1 VAAYNERMRSDD
13 LARFLS
19 EIAGAE
25 TSIDDDGVV
34 VARVAA
40 IGDAV
45 RLDPATVLN
54 AYEIVVPS
62 GAPGIEFGIRR
73 GREELP
79 LIVTADD
86 VVFMPADAADMIEPG
101 MALRVPAGPDLVAY
115 SEMRRDLRALGRVVD
130 REAGGLDVETLAA
143 TVLMHRCFLSGA
155 MRIGLWPVRV
165 AAWWE
170 YAWATCGDRLP
181 LPPFRPDKQWDEL
194 MAGVAAA
201 RRATAAQPRPRP
213 ATDVRT

>member
-1 VAAYNERMRSDD
+1 MRSDE
-13 LARFLS
+13 LAQVLGD
-19 EIAGAE
+19 IAGAE
-25 TSIDDDGVV
+25 TSVDDDGVV

-45 RLDPATVLN
+45 RIDPASVLN

-101 MALRVPAGPDLVAY
+101 MALRAPGGPDLVAY
-115 SEMRRDLRALGRVVD
+115 SEMRRDLRALGRTID
-130 REAGGLDVETLAA
+130 REGGGLDLDTLAA
-143 TVLMHRCFLSGA
+143 TILLQRCVLSGA

-181 LPPFRPDKQWDEL
+181 LPPFRPDRQWDEL

-201 RRATAAQPRPRP
+201 RRHTAAQPRPASDAR
-213 ATDVRT
+213 A